1 MPGKPKARPASILR
15 GKPSS
20 AKKKLTGK
28 DAIKE
33 YQKSISPKGMAK
45 TKAEQTAAL
54 DALMKKRYPGKQM
67 GKVVKKIVADSK
79 KKAAV
84 ESQKIKDQVKKPK
97 INRDPRYDLYNPR

>member
-1 MPGKPKARPASILR
+1 MPGKSKKRPASILR
-15 GKPSS
+15 SKPSS
-20 AKKKLTGK
+20 NRRKLTGNA
-28 DAIKE
+28 AINE

-54 DALMKKRYPGKQM
+54 DAIMKKRYPGKQM